1 VPSIL
6 EKELLVVTGKGGV
19 GKSVVAAAL
28 GKAAAKDRRTLVIEV
43 DPRENVH
50 QILGASPSGG
60 EIVAVSPDLW
70 IQNLSPARVV
80 DQIVRDR
87 VPIEALVRR
96 VLASP
101 VYQQF
106 AQGAPGLKE
115 LAILGRA
122 LEIARGRIRDAPEID
137 LIILDAPATG
147 HGVSLLTAPQLVSEA
162 IERGP
167 VAEMTREVSDWVS
180 SRQDTGIVVVTLAE
194 EMPVSEALELIEIL
208 DRRLDRQPD
217 LAVVNQLYP
226 LLPDGFAASDPL
238 GRLWKSRRDLNDSE
252 LMRFIES
259 WPGPL
264 VELPLLPFD
273 RGPEL
278 AVELAA
284 ALAADL
290 GSSLAGVPA

>member
-1 VPSIL
+1 ML

-28 GKAAAKDRRTLVIEV
+28 GKAASRDRRTLVIEV

-60 EIVAVSPDLW
+60 EIVPVSPDLW
-70 IQNLSPARVV
+70 IQNLSPRRVV

-122 LEIARGRIRDAPEID
+122 LEISRGRIRGAPEID

-162 IERGP
+162 IGRGP

-180 SRQDTGIVVVTLAE
+180 ARNDTGIVVVTLAE

-208 DRRLDRQPD
+208 GRRLDRQPD
-217 LAVVNQLYP
+217 VAVVNQLYP
-226 LLPDGFAASDPL
+226 QLPEAFSASDPL

-252 LMRFIES
+252 LKRLVAS
-259 WPGPL
+259 WRGPL
-264 VELPLLPFD
+264 IELPLLPFD

-278 AVELAA
+278 ASGLAGEL
-284 ALAADL
+284 
-290 GSSLAGVPA
+290 SSALAGVPS